1 MPQLYT
7 SLFTF
12 VLEAASENAP
22 LLQIEALLKT
32 FNWSSEQITQFSK
45 TYSEN
50 QPKIQ
55 AILKLVGNSPP
66 RLVDVNWRLD
76 YEIESNTKGPVN
88 SLLYIIDLVLDNNG
102 VHETLQ
108 FTATHA
114 ELEDLVSSLK
124 DACNSV
130 KRVSSS

>member
-1 MPQLYT
+1 MKLRYSTVTVISKLSLILIDNPQ
-7 SLFTF
+7 
-12 VLEAASENAP
+12 
-22 LLQIEALLKT
+22 
-32 FNWSSEQITQFSK
+32 
-45 TYSEN
+45 
-50 QPKIQ
+50 
-55 AILKLVGNSPP
+55 
-66 RLVDVNWRLD
+66 
-76 YEIESNTKGPVN
+76 SNTKGPVN